1 MTLHGATEI
10 AKDAVKGLSATPA
23 LLLIVIL
30 NAFMLGGIAYAANNA
45 REERRELRQQEDMI
59 TKIVTDMCA
68 KHS

>member
-1 MTLHGATEI
+1 MTYGEAAT
-10 AKDAVKGLSATPA
+10 ATVKGLSASPV
-23 LLLIVIL
+23 LLLICVLNVI
-30 NAFMLGGIAYAANNA
+30 MIGGVGYAANNA